1 MTAQAL
7 IGATLAV
14 YAVAFMIA
22 RLDGPF
28 GVFTWLRE
36 RIDPTQGTWLGRGW
50 NCPVCLSF
58 WVGGIVSLIIGASW
72 LEWLAMIGAIV
83 MINKWVMK

>member
-7 IGATLAV
+7 IVATLAV
-14 YAVAFMIA
+14 YAIAFMIA
-22 RLDGPF
+22 RLDGPL

-36 RIDPTQGTWLGRGW
+36 HIDPNQRTWLGRGW

-58 WVGGIVSLIIGASW
+58 WVGLIVALIIGATW
-72 LEWLAMIGAIV
+72 LEWLAMIGAI
-83 MINKWVMK
+83 IPLNKWVMK

>member
-1 MTAQAL
+1 MTMQAL
-7 IGATLAV
+7 IVATLAV

-36 RIDPTQGTWLGRGW
+36 HIDPAQNTWLGRGW

-58 WVGGIVSLIIGASW
+58 WIGAIVSMIIGASW
-72 LEWLAMIGAIV
+72 IEWLAMIGAIV
-83 MINKWVMK
+83 MINKWVMR

>member
-7 IGATLAV
+7 IVATLAV

-22 RLDGPF
+22 RLDGPL

-36 RIDPTQGTWLGRGW
+36 RIDPAQKTWLGRGW

-58 WVGGIVSLIIGASW
+58 WVGLIVALIIGATW
-72 LEWLAMIGAIV
+72 LEWLAMIGAI
-83 MINKWVMK
+83 ISLNKWVMK